1 MARRYNF
8 SAGPSVLPERVVR
21 ETQAALWELEGCG
34 MGVAETSHRGKPF
47 LAVIERAEARLR
59 RLMGLADDQR
69 VLFLHGGARTQF
81 FQVPAN
87 LLRGGRAAYVDTGLW
102 SAAAIDEARR
112 YGTVDVPW
120 SSRESGY
127 RSVPSSA
134 AWTPPA
140 AGTRYLHVTTNNTVY
155 GTQWSFVPDAGGAWL
170 VGDASS
176 DVLSDAVPYH
186 RFDLLYAGAQKNL
199 GIAGV
204 TVVVVRQAL
213 LDACDPDLPSMLRYP
228 LQAAKQSLYNTP
240 CTTAIYV
247 LERVLAWIEDEGGPA
262 EVGRRNA
269 ARAAKVYEAIDG
281 SGGFYQGRAEP
292 GSRSRM
298 NVVFTTGDAARDARF
313 VAAASA
319 EGLLGLKGHSSA
331 GGLRASLYNA
341 QPDAAVDALVAFLGR
356 FRDDEREV
364 GR

>member
-8 SAGPSVLPERVVR
+8 SAGPSLLPERVVR
-21 ETQAALWELEGCG
+21 ETQDALWELEGCG

-81 FQVPAN
+81 FQIPAN
-87 LLRGGRAAYVDTGLW
+87 LLRGGRAAYVDTGIW
-102 SAAAIDEARR
+102 SAAAIDEAKR
-112 YGTVDVPW
+112 YGTVDVVW

-127 RSVPSSA
+127 RTVPQADGWSA
-134 AWTPPA
+134 PA
-140 AGTRYLHVTTNNTVY
+140 SGTRYLHVTTNNTVY
-155 GTQWSFVPDAGGAWL
+155 GTQWGFVPDPGEAWL
-170 VGDASS
+170 IGDASS
-176 DVLSDAVPYH
+176 DILSDAIPYD
-186 RFDLLYAGAQKNL
+186 RFDLVYAGAQKNL

-204 TVVVVRQAL
+204 TVVVVRRAL
-213 LDACDPDLPSMLRYP
+213 LDACEPDLPSMLRYP
-228 LQAAKQSLYNTP
+228 LHAAKQSLYNTP

-262 EVGRRNA
+262 EIGRRNA
-269 ARAAKVYEAIDG
+269 AKAAKVYGALDA
-281 SGGFYQGRAEP
+281 SGGFYQGRAAP

-298 NVVFTTGDAARDARF
+298 NLTFTTGDDARDARF
-313 VAAASA
+313 VAAANA
-319 EGLLGLKGHSSA
+319 AGLLGLKGHSSA

-341 QPDAAVDALVAFLGR
+341 QTDEAVDALVAFLDR
-356 FRDDEREV
+356 FRATEDEVPR
-364 GR
+364 